1 MQGDVRGALP
11 AGRRV
16 LKPEVPI
23 SRDLVLVGGGHA
35 HVAVLRSFGMRQ
47 QPGTRITLIA
57 ADAETPYSGM
67 LPGHLAGHYDRAA
80 CHIDLRPLCRFADA
94 RLYHA
99 AAVGLDL
106 DRRQVICVGR
116 PPVPFDL
123 LSIDIGA
130 QPAQA
135 GIAGA
140 ADHAIPIKP
149 LDRFLERWH
158 DVEQALLECGRPF
171 RVVVVG
177 GGAGG
182 VEVSLA
188 LQYRMRRMLDRAG
201 IDPTGL
207 GFTVVT
213 DTDRPLERHGAAVRR
228 RMQAFLA
235 ARDIRL
241 LTGRRVVAIEADRLR
256 TEPDETIPFDAAVL
270 VTHAAAPAWLRETGL
285 ALDPAGFIRV
295 RDTLQSPS
303 EPQVFAAGDVAGLD
317 GHDLAKSGVYAVR
330 QGPVLAHNL
339 RAMIA
344 HRPLRPYRPQRRTL
358 ALISSGDAH
367 AVASYGP
374 LTFEGAWVWRLK
386 DWIDRRWM
394 RRYQELP
401 KMAVPAAEPVNG
413 VAMPAMR
420 CGGCGAKIANTVLS
434 RVLATLEP
442 IARQDVRIGLD
453 QPDDAAVVEVPPGQ
467 VMVQTVDH
475 FRAFTDDPYLF
486 GRVTANHCLGD
497 IYAMGAAPQ
506 AALALVTLP
515 FAPPDKLEQ
524 ELRALLA
531 GALETLNAAG
541 AALIGGHTGEGAE
554 LAFGLSVNG
563 LAPRDGLLLKSGMA
577 AGEVLVLTKPLG
589 TGTIFAADMQGEAR
603 SAWVDGAL
611 AQMLASSGPAAVC
624 LTAHGATACTD
635 ITGFGL
641 LGHLT
646 EMLRASAVGATLR
659 LDDLPAL
666 DGALSL
672 LARGIASSLQPAN
685 QAYAAALTGLT
696 AADHGAYPLLFD
708 PQTAGGLLASLPADR
723 AEACLA
729 QLHDLGYGAATAIG
743 EVRPN
748 DAGTV
753 TLV

>member
-1 MQGDVRGALP
+1 MLTP
-11 AGRRV
+11 N
-16 LKPEVPI
+16 VPV

-35 HVAVLRSFGMRQ
+35 HVAVLRSFGMRKV
-47 QPGTRITLIA
+47 PGTRLTLIA
-57 ADAETPYSGM
+57 RDALTPYSGM
-67 LPGHLAGHYDRAA
+67 LPGHLAGHYDRDA

-99 AAVGLDL
+99 SAVGLDL
-106 DRRQVICVGR
+106 DRRQVICAGR

-123 LSIDIGA
+123 LSIDTGA
-130 QPAQA
+130 QPSQV

-140 ADHAIPIKP
+140 AEHAIPIRP
-149 LDRFLERWH
+149 VDRFLERWH
-158 DVEQALLECGRPF
+158 DVEQALLDRGRPF
-171 RVVVVG
+171 RVVVIG

-188 LQYRMRRMLDRAG
+188 LQFRLRRMLARRG
-201 IDPTGL
+201 IDPAGL
-207 GFTVVT
+207 TFAVVT
-213 DTDRPLERHGAAVRR
+213 DTARPLDTHGRAVRR
-228 RMQAFLA
+228 RMQAALA

-241 LTGRRVVAIEADRLR
+241 YTGRRVVAVAADHLSCA
-256 TEPDETIPFDAAVL
+256 PDETIPFDAAVL

-295 RDTLQSPS
+295 RDTLQSPTDA
-303 EPQVFAAGDVAGLD
+303 QVFAAGDVAQLD

-330 QGPVLAHNL
+330 QGPVLADNL
-339 RAMIA
+339 RRMIA
-344 HRPLRPYRPQRRTL
+344 RRPLRPFRPQRRTL

-374 LTFEGAWVWRLK
+374 LTFDGAWVWRAK

-394 RRYQELP
+394 RRYQQLP

-413 VAMPAMR
+413 VAQPAMR
-420 CGGCGAKIANTVLS
+420 CGGCGAKIAGPILS
-434 RVLATLEP
+434 RVLETLEP

-475 FRAFTDDPYLF
+475 FRAFIDDPYLF

-524 ELRALLA
+524 DLSALLA

-563 LAPRDGLLLKSGMA
+563 LAARDGLLLKGGMA

-589 TGTIFAADMQGEAR
+589 TGTIFAADMQGTAR
-603 SAWVDGAL
+603 AAWVDGAL
-611 AQMLASSGPAAVC
+611 GHMLASNGPAAEC
-624 LTAHGATACTD
+624 LVAHGATACTD

-641 LGHLT
+641 LGHLC
-646 EMLRASAVGATLR
+646 EMLRASAIAATLR

-666 DGALSL
+666 DGATAL
-672 LARGIASSLQPAN
+672 LAQGIASSLQPAN
-685 QAYAAALTGLT
+685 QVYAANLAGS
-696 AADHGAYPLLFD
+696 APIDHGAYPLLFD
-708 PQTAGGLLASLPADR
+708 PQTAGGLLASIPADR

-729 QLHDLGYGAATAIG
+729 RLHELGYQAAAAIG
-743 EVRPN
+743 DVRSN
-748 DAGTV
+748 GAGTV
-753 TLV
+753 TLM